1 MDTQSVVNNDWI
13 FSLYAKEIAD
23 KSKHSDKG
31 KLKKEDYYMKDG
43 NVVLT
48 EKYHLKRG
56 QCCGNI
62 CKHCVYSPIHVKG
75 SKELRNKD

>member
-1 MDTQSVVNNDWI
+1 MRSVVNNDWI
-13 FSLYAKEIAD
+13 FSLYAKEIAE
-23 KSKHSDKG
+23 KSKPSDKG

-56 QCCGNI
+56 HCCKNN
-62 CKHCVYSPIHVKG
+62 CLNCPYQ
-75 SKELRNKD
+75 